1 MKVFALDIPGLWR
14 LLLVLAVI
22 LTAAAP
28 AFEAHACTDPSC
40 GLGPVTAETSV
51 ISSDGGSDQAPCS
64 DCGPACA
71 NGCCHAAHV
80 AIPVEPPVVAPVIA
94 FATPASWRNAAPLP
108 PTAPS
113 GPHRPPR
120 A

>member
-14 LLLVLAVI
+14 LLFLLVVMM
-22 LTAAAP
+22 TAAAP
-28 AFEAHACTDPSC
+28 AAEAHVCADPAC
-40 GLGPVTAETSV
+40 GVIRTSV
-51 ISSDGGSDQAPCS
+51 EAPAQTDDRPCA

-71 NGCCHAAHV
+71 GGCCHAAHV
-80 AIPVEPPVVAPVIA
+80 AIPVEPPVIAPVAA
-94 FATPASWRNAAPLP
+94 FATPQAWRHAAPLP

-113 GPHRPPR
+113 GPLRPPR